1 VLQALP
7 GDALRNVPEERA
19 YAEADRTGE
28 LMQSGGPRSRLV
40 WSRAAVLLLLFFDL
54 FVVIFVSAC
63 AWARSARVP
72 ATMPAATVGSTA
84 ASSPAA
90 GGADSAVAGGASKP
104 RVPATMPAATVGST
118 AASSPAAGG
127 ADSPVAGGSSKRKIS
142 WICSGTGILHE
153 YYADAT
159 ESSAQTTHPRP
170 PRSRSCDVPGCTQV
184 GRWRCPD
191 CGYMKC
197 DDHGPPIYRCWCEFS
212 DLNWL
217 AAAVW

>member
-1 VLQALP
+1 MLLWELGALH
-7 GDALRNVPEERA
+7 RSETFQREEVEEDGASSSSSSSSTSSSSSSSPPAR
-19 YAEADRTGE
+19 G
-28 LMQSGGPRSRLV
+28 
-40 WSRAAVLLLLFFDL
+40 
-54 FVVIFVSAC
+54 
-63 AWARSARVP
+63 ARSA
-72 ATMPAATVGSTA
+72 
-84 ASSPAA
+84 
-90 GGADSAVAGGASKP
+90 

-197 DDHGPPIYRCWCEFS
+197 DDHGPPIYRFWCEFS